1 MNRRKFLLVG
11 AAGAAAGACD
21 ASGEP
26 VAYPTAPASR
36 KDLDAFFA
44 RLDNGLVQIGAGNPM
59 QAVFERTEL
68 QLRDAS
74 PEDVRRHEDLYRK
87 SLRSLLLSGSYRD
100 LPPDAKDDPEMSAR
114 LIRGGAEMDEAVKGI
129 VQHFE
134 GLDDEQ
140 RKAIQTRLRRRPELG
155 DLIGDA
161 LDREAAEIGVSP
173 ERRRH
178 LQLLVSQASWRL
190 RAQPIATFIDEHSA
204 LVRAV
209 AERQY
214 ARVVDELRAST
225 ASTPMKTAK
234 SSTTTVGA
242 VLLGVAAGLGI
253 MGGALL
259 GGGSIAGAF
268 VLTAGGILLV
278 AGLIVLIVG
287 LATS

>member
-1 MNRRKFLLVG
+1 MVG

-74 PEDVRRHEDLYRK
+74 PEDVRRHEGLYRK